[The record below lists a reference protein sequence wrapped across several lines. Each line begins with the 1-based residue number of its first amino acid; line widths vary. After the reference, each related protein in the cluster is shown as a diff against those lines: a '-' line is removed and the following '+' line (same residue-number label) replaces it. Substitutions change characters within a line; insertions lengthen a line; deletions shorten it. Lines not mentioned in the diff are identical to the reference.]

1 MLDDLLTSCALILV
15 AAGAVAVGAE
25 MLEAAKPAAEPVVA
39 TIELPTVVVIGR
51 RDAPPPVDLIAAAG
65 Y

>member
-1 MLDDLLTSCALILV
+1 V
-15 AAGAVAVGAE
+15 AA
-25 MLEAAKPAAEPVVA
+25 
-39 TIELPTVVVIGR
+39 IELPMAVVIGR